1 MKYRLNHPI
10 FQKISECA
18 DKLNLPCFVI
28 GGFVRDLILKRES
41 NDIDVVVLGS
51 GIEMA
56 TELKNTLGKGAYLS
70 VFKNFGTAQVK
81 YKDIEIEFVGARKES
96 YRSDSRKP
104 IVENGTLEDD
114 QNRRDFT
121 INAMAICL
129 NKDSFG
135 ELVDPFN
142 GVQDIELKII
152 RTPLEPNITFSDDPL
167 RMLRCIR
174 FATRFRFSIEQL
186 TFEALGANKE
196 RLSIISQERIT
207 EELNKILLTEKPSIG
222 FKLLDQ
228 CGILDIVLPEV
239 SALKGI
245 ETINGKAHKDVFL
258 HTLQVLDSLAAKSD
272 NLWLRWAALLHDIGK
287 PTTKKFDEKIGWTF
301 YNHNYIGEKIVSRM
315 FKRLK
320 LPLSEDLKYV
330 QKIVNLHMRP
340 IALVEDEITDSAVRR
355 LLFEAGDDID
365 DLMMLCEADI
375 TSKNEEK
382 VKRYTQNLMLVRQKL
397 KDIEEKDHVRN
408 FQPPI
413 SGEEIMQIFGLA
425 PCAKVG
431 EIKSAIKNAILDG
444 VIPNDYDAAYKFM
457 MNNFG

>member
-129 NKDSFG
+129 NKDRFG

-174 FATRFRFSIEQL
+174 FATRFRFSIEQY
-186 TFEALGANKE
+186 TFEALSANKE

-245 ETINGKAHKDVFL
+245 ETINGKAQSK
-258 HTLQVLDSLAAKSD
+258 A
-272 NLWLRWAALLHDIGK
+272 
-287 PTTKKFDEKIGWTF
+287 
-301 YNHNYIGEKIVSRM
+301 
-315 FKRLK
+315 RL
-320 LPLSEDLKYV
+320 V
-330 QKIVNLHMRP
+330 
-340 IALVEDEITDSAVRR
+340 
-355 LLFEAGDDID
+355 
-365 DLMMLCEADI
+365 
-375 TSKNEEK
+375 
-382 VKRYTQNLMLVRQKL
+382 
-397 KDIEEKDHVRN
+397 
-408 FQPPI
+408 
-413 SGEEIMQIFGLA
+413 
-425 PCAKVG
+425 
-431 EIKSAIKNAILDG
+431 
-444 VIPNDYDAAYKFM
+444 
-457 MNNFG
+457 